1 MTDNRWDEWQ
11 RDRTRDESATRQE
24 LQEILESAQMKA
36 FIWALETLQAKDIQR
51 EEQND
56 LTS

>member
-11 RDRTRDESATRQE
+11 RDRNRDESETRQE
-24 LQEILESAQMKA
+24 LREILESAQMKA

>member
-1 MTDNRWDEWQ
+1 MTDNRWEEWQ
-11 RDRTRDESATRQE
+11 RDRNRDESETRQE
-24 LQEILESAQMKA
+24 LREILESAQMKA

>member
-11 RDRTRDESATRQE
+11 RDRNRDESATRQE

>member
-11 RDRTRDESATRQE
+11 RDRNRDESATRQE

-51 EEQND
+51 EEQDD

>member
-1 MTDNRWDEWQ
+1 MTDNRWEEWQ
-11 RDRTRDESATRQE
+11 RDRNRDESATRQE

>member
-11 RDRTRDESATRQE
+11 RDRNRDESATRQE
-24 LQEILESAQMKA
+24 LREILESAQMKA